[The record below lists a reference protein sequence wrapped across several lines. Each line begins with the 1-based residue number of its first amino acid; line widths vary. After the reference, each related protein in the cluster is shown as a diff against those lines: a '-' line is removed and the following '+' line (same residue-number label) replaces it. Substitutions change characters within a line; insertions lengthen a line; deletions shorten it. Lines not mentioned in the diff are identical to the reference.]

1 MKLAITAATTTTVS
15 PLSTKFFSV
24 IADDVT
30 EGSTLTID
38 TAEFFDDAGNTPA
51 ALPALN
57 PDNAITQLFVNGV
70 LQMDGIYVYTP
81 GATGAGSVVITVPPT
96 ESILS
101 GSPIVLE
108 IVNFTPTATTDVT
121 T

>member
-15 PLSTKFFSV
+15 PLTTKFFSV

-30 EGSTLTID
+30 GGSTFTID

-96 ESILS
+96 GSILA

-108 IVNFTPTATTDVT
+108 IANFTPTATTDVT